1 MFRRRHRFSDRLSTY
16 IDGHLSEGDR
26 RGLEAHLE
34 ACPSCQRELQELQA
48 TVEALRSLPP
58 QEAPRSFALRPEQ
71 VAPRPARRRPAP
83 SLGGLAAPVRLAAAS
98 LAVALAVLVLLDV
111 GDFGGDGE
119 MAATQGRPAPAAERD
134 AEPSQA
140 QDGGQ
145 TQSQEP
151 EATPTPAEAAGLE
164 GEQPTTAPSSEGVR
178 SPLKEGGGL
187 DPLRAAEIGLAVAL
201 GAVILASLA
210 ITLRTGRSS

>member
-1 MFRRRHRFSDRLSTY
+1 MFRRRHKFSDQLSTY
-16 IDGHLSEGDR
+16 IDGRLSER
-26 RGLEAHLE
+26 ERPALEAHLE

-98 LAVALAVLVLLDV
+98 LAVALAVVVLLDV

-119 MAATQGRPAPAAERD
+119 MAATQGTPAAPAAERA

-140 QDGGQ
+140 QGEGQ
-145 TQSQEP
+145 AELQEP

-164 GEQPTTAPSSEGVR
+164 GQQPATAPSPQGVP
-178 SPLKEGGGL
+178 SQVEGGGL
-187 DPLRAAEIGLAVAL
+187 DPLRAAEIALAAAL
-201 GAVILASLA
+201 GTIAATSLA
-210 ITLRTGRSS
+210 LAFAARKR